1 MQRAGDLLDAFLDRI
16 GASDRQYASFFRNWQ
31 RIAGE
36 RIAAHAKVSD
46 IKNGTLIIDA
56 DHPAWVQ
63 MVMLRQRSIIDTV
76 NSSYPDFKITSIR
89 VRVAS
94 ADPDLESPATR
105 QDTDQEI
112 TQTEDDRRISQPE
125 PTDEA
130 SALSRIAD
138 DELRESLER
147 LRNELS

>member
-94 ADPDLESPATR
+94 ADPDPESPPPR
-105 QDTDQEI
+105 QDT
-112 TQTEDDRRISQPE
+112 EDDHPISQSE
-125 PTDEA
+125 PIDEA
-130 SALSRIAD
+130 SALSKIVD
-138 DELRESLER
+138 NELRESLER